1 MVEIR
6 PAVED
11 DVAAMEAIGR
21 VTWPESVWMEHNGA
35 PGD

>member
-1 MVEIR
+1 MIEIR

-11 DVAAMEAIGR
+11 DVAAMEAISR
-21 VTWPESVWMEHNGA
+21 VTWPESVGMEHDGA

>member
-1 MVEIR
+1 MIEIR

-11 DVAAMEAIGR
+11 DVAAMEVIGR
-21 VTWPESVWMEHNGA
+21 VTWPESVWMEPDGA